1 MDTKGSRK
9 NKAGLVRDLEILE
22 VLGSL
27 ESQASSGLGVNRVAE
42 LSGRDK
48 GQISR
53 TLATLLEAG
62 FVTRDSRSGKYRLGF
77 QLYAMAARTNEYRL
91 VQESL
96 PFLRGSKPHP

>member
-1 MDTKGSRK
+1 VETNGSRK

-27 ESQASSGLGVNRVAE
+27 ESKNSGGLGVSRVAE

-53 TLATLLEAG
+53 TLSTLLDAG
-62 FVTRDSRSGKYRLGF
+62 FVTRD
-77 QLYAMAARTNEYRL
+77 
-91 VQESL
+91 
-96 PFLRGSKPHP
+96 P